1 MYIIANMWL
10 AYTML
15 AIVSLVLVVRAT
27 IKLKY
32 GFWGAQPVFHVYDL
46 LYWVRPPGIIEDRLP
61 MATKYVDRINIKT
74 QEFTQMPSQDI
85 KGFCQFIRSHYL
97 RSRGAKYSPTDPQI
111 TTVFANNEYPSYL
124 TTYCSSRTSHDKTG
138 EAMQNLEIT
147 GVISSRPLTLTLG
160 EERFPVYYVDNL
172 CVHPD
177 HRRKGV
183 APKLIQTHHYDT
195 RYKTPK
201 VKVHLFK
208 REGEMTAIVPLVA
221 YFTHMYVLPDL
232 RKVRLPGA
240 SSLVKV
246 ESRTLRIA
254 VEFLRDRCGGYDAVI
269 AAGIPTLAASI
280 ANGTLEI
287 YMLMEARAPI
297 AIYALRDPAVTHGK
311 DKALE
316 CCASARSCDDGT
328 FRAGF
333 FEAVRR
339 ANKNLRARSL
349 LIECLG
355 ENEDLNGLVLASE
368 RLRPLG
374 RSPTAYF
381 LYNYACRSV
390 SPSST
395 FVLL

>member
-1 MYIIANMWL
+1 MML

-15 AIVSLVLVVRAT
+15 VIVTIVLIAKAV

-32 GFWGAQPVFHVYDL
+32 GFWGAQPVFHVYDF
-46 LYWVRPPGIIEDRLP
+46 LYWIRPPGIIEDKLP

-74 QEFTQMPSQDI
+74 KEFSQISAQDLKI
-85 KGFCQFIRSHYL
+85 FCQFIRLHYL

-111 TTVFANNEYPSYL
+111 TTSFANNEYPSYL
-124 TTYCSSRTSHDKTG
+124 TTYYSSRTSYENTWKNIDI
-138 EAMQNLEIT
+138 M
-147 GVISSRPLTLTLG
+147 GVISARPLTLTLG
-160 EERFPVYYVDNL
+160 DERFPVYYVDNL

-177 HRRKGV
+177 HRRKGL

-195 RYKTPK
+195 RYNTPQI
-201 VKVHLFK
+201 KVHLFK

-221 YFTHMYVLPDL
+221 YFTHMYVLPE
-232 RKVRLPGA
+232 LPKANLPRA

-246 ESRTLRIA
+246 GSSTLRIA
-254 VEFLRDRCGGYDAVI
+254 IDFIHDQCARYDSVI
-269 AAGIPTLAASI
+269 AVGVPTLAASI
-280 ANGTLEI
+280 ANNTLDI
-287 YMLMEARAPI
+287 YILMESNVPVAL
-297 AIYALRDPAVTHGK
+297 YALRDPAVTHGK

-316 CCASARSCDDGT
+316 CCASVRCCDDET
-328 FRAGF
+328 FTSGF
-333 FEAVRR
+333 LEAVRQ
-339 ANKNLRARSL
+339 ANKSLRARSL

-355 ENEDLNGLVLASE
+355 DNEALNGLIIASD
-368 RLRPLG
+368 RLRHLG

-390 SPSST
+390 PPNST

>member
-1 MYIIANMWL
+1 MSIIANMWL
-10 AYTML
+10 AYAML
-15 AIVSLVLVVRAT
+15 AIVSLVLIVRAT

-46 LYWVRPPGIIEDRLP
+46 FYWVRPPGVIEDRLP
-61 MATKYVDRINIKT
+61 IATKYVDRINIKT
-74 QEFTQMPSQDI
+74 QEFTKMSSQDL
-85 KGFCQFIRSHYL
+85 KRFCQFIRSHYL
-97 RSRGAKYSPTDPQI
+97 RSRGAKYSPTDLQV

-124 TTYCSSRTSHDKTG
+124 TTYHSSKTLYDKSG
-138 EAMQNLEIT
+138 EVMRNPEIV
-147 GVISSRPLTLTLG
+147 GVISARPLTLTLG
-160 EERFPVYYVDNL
+160 EERFPLYYVDNL

-195 RYKTPK
+195 RYKTPE

-232 RKVRLPGA
+232 RKSCLPRA
-240 SSLVKV
+240 CSLVKV
-246 ESRTLRIA
+246 ESTTLRIA
-254 VEFLRDRCGGYDAVI
+254 LEFLRDRCSGYAAVI

-287 YMLMEARAPI
+287 YMLMEAHVPI
-297 AIYALRDPAVTHGK
+297 AIYALRDSAVTHGK

-316 CCASARSCDDGT
+316 CCASVRSCDDST
-328 FRAGF
+328 FTVGF
-333 FEAVRR
+333 LEAIRR
-339 ANKNLRARSL
+339 ANKTLRARSL

-355 ENEDLNGLVLASE
+355 DNEALNKLVLASP
-368 RLRPLG
+368 RMRHLG

>member
-1 MYIIANMWL
+1 MML

-15 AIVSLVLVVRAT
+15 AIVLLVLVARAT

-74 QEFTQMPSQDI
+74 QEFPKMSSQDL

-111 TTVFANNEYPSYL
+111 TTAFANNEYPSYL
-124 TTYCSSRTSHDKTG
+124 TTYHSSITSYDKTG
-138 EAMQNLEIT
+138 GAVRNLEIT
-147 GVISSRPLTLTLG
+147 GVISARPLTLTLG
-160 EERFPVYYVDNL
+160 DERFPVYYVDNL

-195 RYKTPK
+195 RYSTPQ

-221 YFTHMYVLPDL
+221 YFTHMYVLPEL
-232 RKVRLPGA
+232 RKARLPRA
-240 SSLVKV
+240 SFLVKV
-246 ESRTLRIA
+246 ESRTLRVA
-254 VEFLRDRCGGYDAVI
+254 VEFMRDQCAGYAAVI

-287 YMLMEARAPI
+287 YMLMESHVPLAV
-297 AIYALRDPAVTHGK
+297 YALRDPAVTHGN

-316 CCASARSCDDGT
+316 CCASARCCNDAMFT
-328 FRAGF
+328 AGF
-333 FEAVRR
+333 LEAVRR
-339 ANKNLRARSL
+339 ANKTLRARSL

-355 ENEDLNGLVLASE
+355 DNEALNGLVIASD

>member
-1 MYIIANMWL
+1 MI

-15 AIVSLVLVVRAT
+15 AIVALVLIARAT
-27 IKLKY
+27 IKLKC

-61 MATKYVDRINIKT
+61 MATNYVDRINIKT
-74 QEFTQMPSQDI
+74 QEFTQISSQDLN
-85 KGFCQFIRSHYL
+85 KFCQFIRSHYL
-97 RSRGAKYSPTDPQI
+97 RSRGATYSPTDSQI
-111 TTVFANNEYPSYL
+111 TTTFANNEYPSYL
-124 TTYCSSRTSHDKTG
+124 TMYHGSRTSYDKTG
-138 EAMQNLEIT
+138 EAMRKNDIM
-147 GVISSRPLTLTLG
+147 GVISACPLTLTLG
-160 EERFPVYYVDNL
+160 DERFPIYYVDNL

-177 HRRKGV
+177 HRCKGI

-195 RYKTPK
+195 RYNTPQI
-201 VKVHLFK
+201 KVHLFK
-208 REGEMTAIVPLVA
+208 REGDMTAIVPLVA
-221 YFTHMYVLPDL
+221 YFTHMYVLPEL
-232 RKVRLPGA
+232 SRSRLPGA

-246 ESRTLRIA
+246 GSNTLRIA
-254 VEFLRDRCGGYDAVI
+254 IEFMRDQCVGYAAVI
-269 AAGIPTLAASI
+269 ATGIPTLAASV

-287 YMLMEARAPI
+287 YMLMESHVPI
-297 AIYALRDPAVTHGK
+297 AVYTLRDPAVTHGN
-311 DKALE
+311 DKAIE
-316 CCASARSCDDGT
+316 CCASVRCCDDET
-328 FRAGF
+328 FTSGF
-333 FEAVRR
+333 LEAVRR
-339 ANKNLRARSL
+339 ANKTLRARSL

-355 ENEDLNGLVLASE
+355 DNEALNRLMIASD